1 MAKKSAELKK
11 RNWIDRMIYI
21 YQNLELNT
29 LYSPPGVREFLR
41 NNFNDSISHKTVR
54 RLLEKMIEAQKKG
67 LKFKINDKTRKL
79 ISPKTSSRG
88 VLYQLIEED

>member
-67 LKFKINDKTRKL
+67 LKFIINNKTRKL